1 MLTSEANERITEV
14 RITDDELVVDLADG
28 RTLSVPLVWY
38 PTLLHASQEERND
51 WRLIGE
57 GEGIHWPQLDEDLSA
72 AGLLR
77 GIPAPATI
85 IRDLEKIAAETFDR
99 AVRDARNFFAHS
111 LGESEGTLQSA
122 RAQLQDLAE
131 QVPPQQEDVLVQIQE
146 MIDSLYLVESRID
159 RAAEDQ
165 GLAQELQ
172 AIAGRAMQQ
181 AQETADQAGGQVQ
194 DISGTTQEAVGQVA
208 DRAQEVAG
216 QLADGIWVSR
226 L

>member
-57 GEGIHWPQLDEDLSA
+57 GEGIHWPQLDEDLSS

-77 GIPAPATI
+77 GIPARVTSTHNL
-85 IRDLEKIAAETFDR
+85 DEIAAETFAR
-99 AVRDARNFFAHS
+99 AVWDARNFFVHS
-111 LGESEGTLQSA
+111 LGAPESRLQNA
-122 RAQLQDLAE
+122 RAQLQSLAE
-131 QVPPQQEDVLVQIQE
+131 QVPPQQEDTLVQIQE

-159 RAAEDQ
+159 RAAQDL
-165 GLAQELQ
+165 GLARQL
-172 AIAGRAMQQ
+172 
-181 AQETADQAGGQVQ
+181 QETAAQASQQTRETAEQVTEQAQ
-194 DISGTTQEAVGQVA
+194 DVSGTTQEAVGQVA
-208 DRAQEVAG
+208 DQAQEAVG
-216 QLADGIWVSR
+216 QVSDRAR
-226 L
+226 LFTS